1 MFLLMSFFK
10 KLGETMK
17 DTAASIGSKSVD
29 MVEIGK
35 LKLQRTQLE
44 GTIKEKKT
52 EIGDLIYTAQKQIVT
67 VDTDALATI
76 FDIIN
81 GLEDQIASID
91 EKLHKDVVQMPPPP
105 ASPETTNDL
114 PTDSKTFCSKCGQEL
129 STGSKF
135 CNSCG
140 GSQ

>member
-1 MFLLMSFFK
+1 MSFLK

-52 EIGDLIYTAQKQIVT
+52 EIGDLIYTAQKQTILA
-67 VDTDALATI
+67 DTDALATI
-76 FDIIN
+76 FGIIH
-81 GLEDQIASID
+81 GLEDQISAID
-91 EKLHKDVVQMPPPP
+91 EKLHKDVVQMPPQP
-105 ASPETTNDL
+105 ASSETTNDL

-129 STGSKF
+129 PTGSKF
-135 CNSCG
+135 CSSCG